1 MAGGEGNFGY
11 LSDHTFLPSSFGP
24 ILNLAD
30 HDYHDDLLFH
40 IVNDSFPPQQTDIT
54 HGAVFPSS
62 NDSFAPSIEPILEII
77 LQETEVTLD
86 ELFSPTIIAPS
97 IEPIPVMIP
106 QETEISPS
114 LPEVVDN
121 INSGVVTSAMHGDE
135 VKQLDEEN
143 KVHKSVKPKRKYEL
157 KQRNLKRFR
166 LFLEGYEKYVVE
178 EKTFKKWKKISKEF
192 VVSKTPTEVG
202 SHAQKFKLH
211 QKKGAGKRPRWS
223 IHDIAVPE

>member
-30 HDYHDDLLFH
+30 HDYLDDLLFH
-40 IVNDSFPPQQTDIT
+40 TVNDSFPPQQTDIT

-77 LQETEVTLD
+77 LQETEVTPD

-106 QETEISPS
+106 QETEISSS

-143 KVHKSVKPKRKYEL
+143 KVHESVKPKRKYEVWTE
-157 KQRNLKRFR
+157 KEHRFVFSSFPIIYI
-166 LFLEGYEKYVVE
+166 L
-178 EKTFKKWKKISKEF
+178 
-192 VVSKTPTEVG
+192 
-202 SHAQKFKLH
+202 
-211 QKKGAGKRPRWS
+211 
-223 IHDIAVPE
+223 